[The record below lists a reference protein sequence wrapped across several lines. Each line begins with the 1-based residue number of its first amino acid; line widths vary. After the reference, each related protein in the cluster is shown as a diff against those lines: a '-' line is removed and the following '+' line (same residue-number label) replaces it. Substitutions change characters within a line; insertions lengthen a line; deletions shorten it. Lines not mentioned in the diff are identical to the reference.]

1 MVRTVRNRMLRPR
14 NRRRPVTDDEIVD
27 RLLAAILEHR
37 LPPGTKLG
45 EDRLAETFG
54 VSRTRIRQVLFR
66 LSGEKVVRQIANR
79 GAFVAE
85 PTADEARDVLDARS
99 AIEPLLAARLAG
111 RALPAQAARLREHV
125 EREQAARAAGDV
137 RMQIKLSGEFHALL
151 ADMAGN
157 AVLACI
163 LRELVARSSLIVAVY
178 GTRGGT
184 DCAADEHLRL
194 AEAVNRRDAALAADL
209 MREHLA
215 QVERRLDLDRRPA
228 AVLDLRAVL
237 REP

>member
-1 MVRTVRNRMLRPR
+1 MSRTIA
-14 NRRRPVTDDEIVD
+14 RRRPLSDDEIVE

-66 LSGEKVVRQIANR
+66 LAGEKVVKQIANR

-85 PTADEARDVLDARS
+85 PTVAEARDVFDARA
-99 AIEPLLAARLAG
+99 AIEPVLAG
-111 RALPAQAARLREHV
+111 RVAEQAGAADIARLREHV
-125 EREQAARAAGDV
+125 TREQAAHQTDDLRA
-137 RMQIKLSGEFHALL
+137 QIKLSGDFHTLV
-151 ADMAGN
+151 ADIAGN
-157 AVLACI
+157 AVLAAT
-163 LRELVARSSLIVAVY
+163 LRELVARSSLIIAVY
-178 GTRGGT
+178 GTRGGS

-194 AEAVNRRDAALAADL
+194 VEAVKRHDAAQAARV

-215 QVERRLDLDRRPA
+215 HVERTLDLQTRPSA
-228 AVLDLRAVL
+228 EIDLRAVL
-237 REP
+237 LED

>member
-1 MVRTVRNRMLRPR
+1 MTRTAT
-14 NRRRPVTDDEIVD
+14 RRRPLSDDEIVE

-66 LSGEKVVRQIANR
+66 LAGEKVVKQIANR

-85 PTADEARDVLDARS
+85 PTVTEARDVFDARA
-99 AIEPLLAARLAG
+99 AIEPVLAG
-111 RALPAQAARLREHV
+111 RVAERAGSAEVARLREHAT
-125 EREQAARAAGDV
+125 REQAAHQTDDLRA
-137 RMQIKLSGEFHALL
+137 QIKLSGEFHTLV

-157 AVLACI
+157 AVLAAT
-163 LRELVARSSLIVAVY
+163 LRELVARSSLIIAVY
-178 GTRGGT
+178 GTRGGS

-194 AEAVNRRDAALAADL
+194 VDAVRRHDAAQASKV
-209 MREHLA
+209 MRDHLA
-215 QVERRLDLDRRPA
+215 HVERTLDLQTRPSA
-228 AVLDLRAVL
+228 EIDLRAVL
-237 REP
+237 LED

>member
-1 MVRTVRNRMLRPR
+1 MPRTAV
-14 NRRRPVTDDEIVD
+14 RRRPPSDDEIVE

-66 LSGEKVVRQIANR
+66 LAAEKVVKQIANR

-85 PTADEARDVLDARS
+85 PSVEEARDVFDARA
-99 AIEPLLAARLAG
+99 AIEPLLASRVAERAG
-111 RALPAQAARLREHV
+111 AAEVARLREHV
-125 EREQAARAAGDV
+125 TREQAAHQTDDLRA
-137 RMQIKLSGEFHALL
+137 QIKLSGEFHTLV

-157 AVLACI
+157 AVLAAT
-163 LRELVARSSLIVAVY
+163 LRELVARSSLIIAVY
-178 GTRGGT
+178 GTRGGS

-194 AEAVNRRDAALAADL
+194 VDAVRRHDAAQASKV

-215 QVERRLDLDRRPA
+215 HVERTLDLHTRPSA
-228 AVLDLRAVL
+228 EIDLRAVL
-237 REP
+237 TED

>member
-1 MVRTVRNRMLRPR
+1 MPR
-14 NRRRPVTDDEIVD
+14 NAVRRRPLSDEEIVE

-54 VSRTRIRQVLFR
+54 VSRTRIRQVIFR
-66 LSGEKVVRQIANR
+66 LAGEKVVKQIANR

-85 PTADEARDVLDARS
+85 PTVEEARDVFDARA
-99 AIEPLLAARLAG
+99 AIEPLLAGRVAERAG
-111 RALPAQAARLREHV
+111 AAEVARLREHV
-125 EREQAARAAGDV
+125 TREQAAHQTDDLRA
-137 RMQIKLSGEFHALL
+137 QIKLSGEFHTLV

-157 AVLACI
+157 AVLAAT
-163 LRELVARSSLIVAVY
+163 LRELVARSSLIIAVY
-178 GTRGGT
+178 GTRGGS

-194 AEAVNRRDAALAADL
+194 VDAVRRHDAAQASKV

-215 QVERRLDLDRRPA
+215 HVERTLDLQTRPSA
-228 AVLDLRAVL
+228 EIDLRAVL
-237 REP
+237 LED

>member
-1 MVRTVRNRMLRPR
+1 MPR
-14 NRRRPVTDDEIVD
+14 VAARRRPLSDDEIVE

-66 LSGEKVVRQIANR
+66 LAAEKVVKQIANR

-85 PTADEARDVLDARS
+85 PTVAEARDVFDARA
-99 AIEPLLAARLAG
+99 AIEPLLAGRVAARGAAADVARLS
-111 RALPAQAARLREHV
+111 EHV
-125 EREQAARAAGDV
+125 AREQAARESGDL
-137 RMQIKLSGEFHALL
+137 RAQIKLSGEFHALV

-157 AVLACI
+157 AVLAAM
-163 LRELVARSSLIVAVY
+163 LRELVARSSLIIAVY
-178 GTRGGT
+178 GTQGGS
-184 DCAADEHLRL
+184 DCAADEHRRL
-194 AEAVNRRDAALAADL
+194 AEAVRRRDAAQATQA

-215 QVERRLDLDRRPA
+215 HVERTLDLAVRPSA
-228 AVLDLRAVL
+228 EIDLRAVL
-237 REP
+237 LED